1 MENAYNKEIKKKKES
16 ANGKLPEKEFVA
28 RNSLLTD
35 LFEISHIQTIYHIF
49 IAILLLLFMS
59 TIIEDVV
66 DKGRF
71 DLDFSLISWAFGN
84 MQAVLMTWV
93 SISQSFV
100 LIVSLIRL
108 VF

>member
-1 MENAYNKEIKKKKES
+1 MGNAYGDEPTKKKKS
-16 ANGKLPEKEFVA
+16 TNGSLPEKEFVA

-49 IAILLLLFMS
+49 IAILLLLFMN

-66 DKGRF
+66 DRGRF

-93 SISQSFV
+93 
-100 LIVSLIRL
+100 
-108 VF
+108 